1 MLANSVV
8 FFLFLTVIMPPFLA
22 LRGLRLLFNQPV
34 CMNHGAWSPHVVSAA
49 CCLPACCEPDTTS
62 WGPRTYTQTWWL
74 GQRTMFVEHQANCE
88 GVYLLCLNVCGWEP
102 ACAIGGV
109 HAHFACFPRRML
121 GWIHAFSVCVCVCV
135 CVCLKGRVSICTMH
149 NMHCAYYVCSYNPA
163 YDVYLSVGQQFYCWA
178 DVRISI
184 SPSCFHF
191 QMGLNFPCPYCFIM
205 TYFDYLSKGSH
216 IKPKHCCSTEIK
228 RPRRE

>member
-135 CVCLKGRVSICTMH
+135 CVCVLKGEWAFVQCICMFLQPSLWCLPLSGAAILLLSWCENFYFSILLSFPDGTQFPLSILLH
-149 NMHCAYYVCSYNPA
+149 N
-163 YDVYLSVGQQFYCWA
+163 DIFWLS
-178 DVRISI
+178 
-184 SPSCFHF
+184 
-191 QMGLNFPCPYCFIM
+191 
-205 TYFDYLSKGSH
+205 
-216 IKPKHCCSTEIK
+216 
-228 RPRRE
+228 